1 LREQRRG
8 RNRGRSAI
16 VSRLRRRCEKLDRRS
31 SLVAMT
37 GYSMSPN
44 SEMDRRLEYYGL
56 AKLGD
61 SLHRGFDVLEG
72 S

>member
-1 LREQRRG
+1 M
-8 RNRGRSAI
+8 
-16 VSRLRRRCEKLDRRS
+16 SRLRRRCEKLDRRS